1 MNRNGLYLI
10 IAMLAVAVIGLGAY
24 VYREETK
31 PTGVEI
37 KIGQDGVSVQ
47 EN

>member
-1 MNRNGLYLI
+1 
-10 IAMLAVAVIGLGAY
+10 MLAVAVIGLGAY

>member
-31 PTGVEI
+31 PTGDV
-37 KIGQDGVSVQ
+37 
-47 EN
+47 